1 MSQSQTN
8 LSTKEELLKDL
19 KKEEEEDKKKHK
31 EKLSSLISYKT

>member
-19 KKEEEEDKKKHK
+19 RKEEEEDKKKHK
-31 EKLSSLISYKT
+31 EKLSSLVNYKT